1 MRNINALP
9 ELDSDLPHSGEA
21 IGGKY
26 LVDGLGRKERVEG
39 HSLEEIISRWG
50 RLPVPTAIDC
60 VMQAMETIAQAHSYG
75 IVHGDLTPGKM
86 LVTRR
91 PDRTWCVKV
100 DFSRRHAAEPF
111 ESGKFPVPERPDVGT
126 DVRALGSVLHTLLTG
141 TAPTSGSV
149 QGSLPRALGEVVQR
163 SLSRGRA
170 GYESVS
176 QLARM
181 LAPFGTVAAR
191 VSCERIECLLDD
203 RVSELTKPS
212 AHPRVPV
219 EPQLDELP
227 PSEPEKRDDDDDDA
241 PMTFVAPASGR
252 VVGLALVI
260 LATLGAAAFGAMYMS
275 VHPEMSQPDV
285 GVAEMQGK

>member
-1 MRNINALP
+1 MRTINALP
-9 ELDSDLPHSGEA
+9 ELDSDLPHTGEA

-26 LVDGLGRKERVEG
+26 LVDGLGRKEHVEG

-91 PDRTWCVKV
+91 PDRTWCIKV
-100 DFSRRHAAEPF
+100 DFSRRTVEPF
-111 ESGKFPVPERPDVGT
+111 ESGAFPVPQRPDVGM
-126 DVRALGSVLHTLLTG
+126 DVRALGAVLHRLLTG

-149 QGSLPRALGEVVQR
+149 QASLPRALGEVVQR
-163 SLSRGRA
+163 SLSSGRA

-203 RVSELTKPS
+203 RVSDLTKPS
-212 AHPRVPV
+212 AHPPVPV
-219 EPQLDELP
+219 EPPPAEPP
-227 PSEPEKRDDDDDDA
+227 PSKPKEQDDDADDA

-252 VVGLALVI
+252 IVGLALVI
-260 LATLGAAAFGAMYMS
+260 LATLGAAALGAMYMS
-275 VHPEMSQPDV
+275 VHPEMSQPAA
-285 GVAEMQGK
+285 GVAEMQGR